1 MLVAHGRA
9 NHLLIRTDSPN
20 NTHLQSPLGK
30 TSLPQ
35 TPTGKINQLQVPI
48 GQIHN
53 TPPHIDKIQI
63 IPTLHNGLN
72 RLPKTQIG
80 TRTRSAPWG

>member
-1 MLVAHGRA
+1 MLEPHGRA
-9 NHLLIRTDSPN
+9 NHLLIRTGSPN

-35 TPTGKINQLQVPI
+35 TSTGKINQPQVPI
-48 GQIHN
+48 GQVLN
-53 TPPHIDKIQI
+53 TPPQLEKIRI
-63 IPTLHNGLN
+63 MPTLHNGLT

-80 TRTRSAPWG
+80 TRIGSAPWG

>member
-1 MLVAHGRA
+1 MLAAHSRA
-9 NHLLIRTDSPN
+9 SHLLIRTGSPSS
-20 NTHLQSPLGK
+20 THLQSPLGK

-48 GQIHN
+48 GQIRN
-53 TPPHIDKIQI
+53 TPPCPGKIRI
-63 IPTLHNGLN
+63 IPTLHNGLT

-80 TRTRSAPWG
+80 TRNGSAPWG